1 MVLRPSPRP
10 LAASPTLP
18 DQRAWV
24 EINLAALRQNVVQLK
39 GWLAPKTQLM
49 AVVKADAY
57 GHGVAAI
64 APAALAAGADRLA
77 VATTQEGIEL
87 RHLGITAPI
96 LVLGAV
102 NQLEE
107 INQLAALDLQPT
119 LCTAQQALIFSE
131 TLSQRQQLSHQPQSL
146 AVQLNIDTG
155 MSRLGT
161 DWRSALEFVQFVAQL
176 PHLQITGVY
185 SHFATAD
192 EVDPSFMQVQ
202 HERFCQVIAQLRAA
216 NLCPPLLHIANSAAT
231 LSDRALHYDQ
241 VRVGLALYGL
251 SPAPHLRDR
260 LPLEPILQVR
270 ARITQ
275 VKQIASG
282 TGVSYGHKF
291 VSDRP
296 VTVAVVGIGYADGV
310 PRLLTHKLKVL
321 LRSQPVAQI
330 GAITMDQ
337 LMIDVSHLDNVQ
349 PGEVVTLLGRDG
361 NHTIG
366 ADDWAAA
373 IGSISWEILCGFKRR
388 LPRVYRE

>member
-1 MVLRPSPRP
+1 MVLPHSPLP
-10 LAASPTLP
+10 LTVSPPLP

-24 EINLAALRQNVVQLK
+24 EINLAALRQNVTQLK
-39 GWLAPKTQLM
+39 GWLAPQTKLM

-64 APAALAAGADRLA
+64 APVALAAGADRLA

-87 RHLGITAPI
+87 RQLGISAPI

-102 NQLEE
+102 NQPDE
-107 INQLAALDLQPT
+107 IQQIAAHDLQPT
-119 LCTAQQALIFSE
+119 ICTAQQALIFAE
-131 TLSQRQQLSHQPQSL
+131 TLGQRQQTLN
-146 AVQLNIDTG
+146 VQLNIDTG

-176 PHLQITGVY
+176 PHLQIAGVY

-192 EVDPSFMQVQ
+192 EADPGFMAVQ
-202 HERFCQVIAQLRAA
+202 HDRFEQVITQLRAT
-216 NLCPPLLHIANSAAT
+216 NLCPPCLHIANSAAT
-231 LSDRALHYDQ
+231 LRDRALHYDQ

-251 SPAPHLRDR
+251 SPAPQLSDR

-275 VKQIASG
+275 VKQIAPG

-296 VTVAVVGIGYADGV
+296 VTLAVVGIGYADGV
-310 PRLLTHKLKVL
+310 PRLLTQKLQVL
-321 LRSQPVAQI
+321 L
-330 GAITMDQ
+330 
-337 LMIDVSHLDNVQ
+337 
-349 PGEVVTLLGRDG
+349 
-361 NHTIG
+361 
-366 ADDWAAA
+366 
-373 IGSISWEILCGFKRR
+373 
-388 LPRVYRE
+388 